1 MNPFRNIL
9 RLSVGDFIAKALN
22 FIAFVYLARTLGVES
37 YGVLELAI
45 AIQVYLLLA
54 GDAGLEIWGTRE
66 AARGGADVSDLIN
79 RVLSIRVV
87 LASVSFAALA
97 LGLALTP
104 ASSSYPGLRQLVLLF
119 GLTIFPQAVGLK
131 WLFMGRESMS
141 RVAGG
146 LVLAQVAFSVVILFV
161 VRTPSSVLWV
171 PVVRVIADSA
181 MAVYF
186 WWLFVRTHG
195 RMVPRF
201 TLRDASHAMRPALT
215 LGAAHGLALLSFNF
229 DSIILGMMKDAAAV
243 GWYGAAYKPVT
254 VVLAMPV
261 TYFVGLFPALSR
273 THRHNKDDFRRI
285 VLGSLRLASLFAVP
299 VGVCGTFLA
308 EPIIRVL
315 FGDAYAP
322 SVGAFRVLT
331 WAAVLVILR
340 GTFRQALIA
349 AERQDLDLRCA
360 MIATGLNILL
370 NLVLIPRHGIV
381 GAAVATVISEV
392 LWLGAALTYFHR
404 HVQAVNLLPLL
415 APPLGAAVLMAG
427 GFLLT
432 QPLLWVVQALVGVT
446 VYVAVL
452 LLLGQAAPVAH
463 ALSRR
468 W

>member
-9 RLSVGDFIAKALN
+9 KLSAGDLVAKALN

-54 GDAGLEIWGTRE
+54 GDAGLELWATRE
-66 AARGGADVSDLIN
+66 AARGADTRELIN
-79 RVLSIRVV
+79 RVVSIRVL
-87 LASVSFAALA
+87 LATASFAALA
-97 LGLALTP
+97 LALWLTP
-104 ASSSYPGLRQLVLLF
+104 PSSEYPGLRRLVLLF

-131 WLFMGRESMS
+131 WLFIGRENMS

-146 LVLAQVAFSVVILFV
+146 LVLAQIAFSVAVLLV
-161 VRTPSSVLWV
+161 VRSPESVVWV
-171 PVVRVIADSA
+171 PVVRVAGDTA

-186 WWLFVRTHG
+186 WWLYIKTHG
-195 RMVPRF
+195 RIYPRF
-201 TLRDASHAMRPALT
+201 TLGGIRLMRPALT
-215 LGAAHGLALLSFNF
+215 LGASGALALLSFNF
-229 DSIILGMMKDAAAV
+229 DSIMLGMMKDAAAV
-243 GWYGAAYKPVT
+243 GWYGAAYKPIT

-273 THRHNKDDFRRI
+273 THHTDKEAFCRI
-285 VLGSLRLASLFAVP
+285 VLGSLRLAALFAVP

-315 FGDAYAP
+315 FGAAYAP

-340 GTFRQALIA
+340 GTFRQALNA
-349 AERQDLDLRCA
+349 AGRHDLDLRCA
-360 MIATGLNILL
+360 TIATALNVLL
-370 NLVLIPRHGIV
+370 NVLLIPRYGIV
-381 GAAVATVISEV
+381 GAAAATVASEIV
-392 LWLGAALTYFHR
+392 WLGVALTYFHR
-404 HVQAVNLLPLL
+404 HVLSVNLLPLL
-415 APPLGAAVLMAG
+415 LPPLGAAALMTA

-432 QPLLWVVQALVGVT
+432 QPLLWMLQAIVAVT
-446 VYVAVL
+446 VYVGVL
-452 LLLGQAAPVAH
+452 LLLGQGAPVAH

-468 W
+468 F

>member
-1 MNPFRNIL
+1 VNPFRNIL
-9 RLSVGDFIAKALN
+9 KLSVGDFIAKALN

-54 GDAGLEIWGTRE
+54 GDAGLELWATRE
-66 AARGGADVSDLIN
+66 AARGGSDVHELIS
-79 RVLSIRVV
+79 RVLSIRVL
-87 LASVSFAALA
+87 LALASFAALA
-97 LGLALTP
+97 LCLALTP
-104 ASSSYPGLRQLVLLF
+104 PSPQYPGLRQLVLLF

-131 WLFMGRESMS
+131 WLFMGRERMS
-141 RVAGG
+141 RVAAG
-146 LVLAQVAFSVVILFV
+146 LILAQIAFSVAVLLI
-161 VRTPSSVLWV
+161 VRSPSSVVWV
-171 PVVRVIADSA
+171 PVVRTIGDAA
-181 MAVYF
+181 MTAYF
-186 WWLFVRTHG
+186 WLLFLRTHG
-195 RMVPRF
+195 RILPRF
-201 TLRDASHAMRPALT
+201 TLRNATRALRPALT

-229 DSIILGMMKDAAAV
+229 DSIMLGMMTDAAAV
-243 GWYGAAYKPVT
+243 GWYAAAYKPVT

-273 THRHNKDDFRRI
+273 THHHDPEQFRRI
-285 VLGSLRLASLFAVP
+285 VTGSLRLATLFAVP

-308 EPIIRVL
+308 EPIIQFL
-315 FGDAYAP
+315 FGAAYAP

-340 GTFRQALIA
+340 GTFRQALNA

-360 MIATGLNILL
+360 TIATALNILL
-370 NLVLIPRHGIV
+370 NLVLIPRHGI
-381 GAAVATVISEV
+381 
-392 LWLGAALTYFHR
+392 LGAAAATVVSEIFWLAAAVTLFHR
-404 HVQAVNLLPLL
+404 HVLPVNPLPLL
-415 APPLGAAVLMAG
+415 LPPVAAAALMVG

-432 QPLLWVVQALVGVT
+432 QSLLWIVQGFVAVT

-452 LLLGQAAPVAH
+452 LLLGQRVPVAH